1 MSTNLKQKFVL
12 VSCFDDFPFSFVV
25 VVVVLHFSL
34 GDRVK
39 TKHHILSQSEVKSIP
54 IVTCA
59 LSLGYG
65 PIYTI
70 RFCRMRQAHD
80 RPTT

>member
-59 LSLGYG
+59 LALGYDLLTSLSSYVG
-65 PIYTI
+65 MGQRIYVL
-70 RFCRMRQAHD
+70 
-80 RPTT
+80 